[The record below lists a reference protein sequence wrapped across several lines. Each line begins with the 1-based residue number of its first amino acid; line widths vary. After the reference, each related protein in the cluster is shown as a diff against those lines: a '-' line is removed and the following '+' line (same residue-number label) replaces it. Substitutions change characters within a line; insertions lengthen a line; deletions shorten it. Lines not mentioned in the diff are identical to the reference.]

1 MFNTYTKLNNITV
14 IIFRVIRICLSLW
27 NRSPEA
33 YKELR
38 ESGVL
43 VLPSGR
49 VLQMYKN
56 SCTQN
61 PGLNESVGQW
71 MAQEASKKKI
81 GAEGREG
88 GIILDEMAIQVRFP
102 AELPIR

>member
-1 MFNTYTKLNNITV
+1 M
-14 IIFRVIRICLSLW
+14 RVCLSLW

-49 VLQMYKN
+49 LLKMYKN

-71 MAQEASKKKI
+71 MEQEASKKKI

-88 GIILDEMAIQVRFP
+88 GIILDEMAIQVP
-102 AELPIR
+102 VTAELLILFI

>member
-1 MFNTYTKLNNITV
+1 MIV
-14 IIFRVIRICLSLW
+14 ICFRIIRLCLSIW

-33 YKELR
+33 YKELK
-38 ESGVL
+38 ESGML

-49 VLQMYKN
+49 ILQMYKN

-71 MAQEASKKKI
+71 MEQEAIRKNI
-81 GAEGREG
+81 GPEGREG
-88 GIILDEMAIQVRFP
+88 GIILDEMSIQVC
-102 AELPIR
+102 IS